1 MPPSERPETKAYEFK
16 TKATVSRKVVS
27 MSSTAI
33 TILTSALVSGVVAL
47 GIEWVVKPR
56 LEARKER
63 IIGYWRK
70 RHTFDSYLL
79 KMLVISGRWSEL
91 KEPAEVSDDF
101 RRKLSGEMDRDFGQ
115 IDDMTRELFDD
126 IGSYALTY
134 VGMKLPYI
142 KRSIPDMIAD
152 YIYIVRGI
160 AISDRA
166 QHTKAEIIRELTE
179 PTFNYLFGNRKHPVR
194 RMRALFRLPQVLD
207 KYSAAAGQVIRTEA
221 PGTEAET
228 ASVVEDPSSNGPERK
243 ELPTRASSPDEPV
256 ASMAEAHSLSTDD
269 RI

>member
-1 MPPSERPETKAYEFK
+1 
-16 TKATVSRKVVS
+16 

-33 TILTSALVSGVVAL
+33 TILTSALVSGAVAL

-56 LEARKER
+56 LESRKER

-79 KMLVISGRWSEL
+79 KMLVISGRWSEF
-91 KEPAEVSDDF
+91 KEQTEVPDDF

-134 VGMKLPYI
+134 VGVKLPYI
-142 KRSIPDMIAD
+142 NRSIPDMIAD

-160 AISDRA
+160 VISDRA
-166 QHTKAEIIRELTE
+166 QRAKAQMIRELTE
-179 PTFNYLFGNRKHPVR
+179 PAFNFLFGSRKHPVR

-207 KYSAAAGQVIRTEA
+207 KYSATAGQVIRTES
-221 PGTEAET
+221 PETESGTDAAAESLRSNDLERRELST
-228 ASVVEDPSSNGPERK
+228 RAPSS
-243 ELPTRASSPDEPV
+243 DEPV
-256 ASMAEAHSLSTDD
+256 ASTVEASAQVSG
-269 RI
+269 